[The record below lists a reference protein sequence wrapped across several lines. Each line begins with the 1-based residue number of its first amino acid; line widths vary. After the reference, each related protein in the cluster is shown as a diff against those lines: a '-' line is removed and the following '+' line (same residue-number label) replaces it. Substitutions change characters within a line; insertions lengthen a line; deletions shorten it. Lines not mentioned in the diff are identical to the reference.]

1 MFLNH
6 FSLNDH
12 PFTENPPIQWLLRD
26 PRIDQALAGLLFFEQ
41 QGVIGLIL
49 GQTGI
54 GKSSLLRIFIHE
66 LPQNRYHPLYLHL
79 TTSQWQRLSSGS
91 IVTRLGKNPKTR
103 AKESDAPAAPRS
115 HQPDEKTTLL
125 IIDEA
130 HLIDPQTLT
139 DLRVLISSIGDQ
151 IPLKNPTVRPGE
163 PTSHPQTFLP
173 DRPAQPHNPPAF
185 CSNHTQR
192 IKPALISTTASLRPG
207 AQTRSLNQRPKNSS
221 MTTPQ
226 ACLDKSIMSLPPV
239 CSMQPLKTSKKITD
253 ALVNDTMA
261 QYQLP

>member
-26 PRIDQALAGLLFFEQ
+26 PRIDQALAGLQFFEQ
-41 QGVIGLIL
+41 QGAIGLIL

-54 GKSSLLRIFIHE
+54 GKSSLLRFFIHE

-79 TTSQWQRLSSGS
+79 TPLNANAFLRL
-91 IVTRLGKNPKTR
+91 IVTRLGEKPKMGKDR
-103 AKESDAPAAPRS
+103 MLLQLLDRIN
-115 HQPDEKTTLL
+115 QNEKTTLL

-151 IPLKNPTVRPGE
+151 IPLKILLCGQETLRHILKRSSHADLLNRITLRLFLKPYSKDQTCAYIDNRIAKAGGSNKIFE
-163 PTSHPQTFLP
+163 PE
-173 DRPAQPHNPPAF
+173 A
-185 CSNHTQR
+185 
-192 IKPALISTTASLRPG
+192 KELIHDYAAGVPRQINNVAT
-207 AQTRSLNQRPKNSS
+207 
-221 MTTPQ
+221 
-226 ACLDKSIMSLPPV
+226 ACLLNA
-239 CSMQPLKTSKKITD
+239 TSQNIKKITD
-253 ALVNDTMA
+253 ALINDTMA